1 MRSLLHRLFDRPGTR
16 AFDAAGAH
24 RQMHHDQINAE
35 HAAKSAIAAERLRP
49 WTAQPPPRH
58 GSSLAQN
65 VWGGAQRGASLAKV
79 DFVGEATWN
88 PLGKKTVITAAI
100 SMV

>member
-49 WTAQPPPRH
+49 WTAQPPPAWFLPGPERMR
-58 GSSLAQN
+58 
-65 VWGGAQRGASLAKV
+65 GGAARQFASARRFHRGIHL
-79 DFVGEATWN
+79 EATSPGPQN
-88 PLGKKTVITAAI
+88 KITR
-100 SMV
+100 

>member
-49 WTAQPPPRH
+49 WTAQPPPGMVPPWPRTY
-58 GSSLAQN
+58 A
-65 VWGGAQRGASLAKV
+65 GGRS
-79 DFVGEATWN
+79 
-88 PLGKKTVITAAI
+88 AAHR
-100 SMV
+100 